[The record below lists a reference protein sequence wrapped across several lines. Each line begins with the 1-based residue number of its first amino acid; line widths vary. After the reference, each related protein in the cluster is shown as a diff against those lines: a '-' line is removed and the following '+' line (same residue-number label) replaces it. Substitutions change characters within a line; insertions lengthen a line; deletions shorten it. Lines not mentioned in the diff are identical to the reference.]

1 MEAFDRTQ
9 KNAMEANMKKI
20 IGAATATVL
29 GLGAFTTSAI
39 AETIVTADVLN
50 VREKPTTESKVVE
63 KVKEGQKLKVI
74 HTEEGWSKIDLN
86 GKELFVSSEYTKDI
100 YHVTANLLNVRT
112 EANTESEILGRLKQD
127 DVIESTHQVKDG
139 WLQFEYKGKTA
150 YANVSFLSSTA
161 LIEKK
166 AEEKTKRVAKVQK
179 AVKAKEEVKTQKEAK
194 VQEIAKAKETTK
206 EQKET
211 KAEEIVKP
219 KEEAKV
225 TERVKVKEE
234 TKAEEIVKPK
244 EEAKVTER
252 VKVKE
257 ETKAEEIVKPKEEAK
272 VKEIEKEE
280 AKAQEIEKAKEEA
293 KAQEIA
299 KAKEEAKAQEIEKA
313 KEEAKAQE
321 IAKAKEEAKAQ
332 EIEKAKEEEK
342 AQEIAKA
349 KEEEKAQ
356 EIAKAKEEEK
366 AQEIAKA
373 KEEAKAQEIAKAK
386 EEAKAREIEKA
397 KEEAKAKAQEIA
409 KAKKEAQAREIEEAK
424 AKEATKTQEVSKNNT
439 QSAKRELTVV
449 ATAYTADPS
458 ENGTYGGRVLTAMGH
473 DLTANP
479 NMRII
484 AVDPKVIPLG
494 SKVWVEGYGEAIAGD
509 TGSAIKGNRID
520 VLMGSKSKAMN
531 WGRQTVKVK
540 VL

>member
-1 MEAFDRTQ
+1 
-9 KNAMEANMKKI
+9 MEANMKKV
-20 IGAATATVL
+20 IGAATATVF
-29 GLGAFTTSAI
+29 GLGAFTTTAT

-63 KVKEGQKLKVI
+63 KVKNGQELKVI
-74 HTEEGWSKIDLN
+74 NTEDGWSKIELN
-86 GKELFVSSEYTKDI
+86 GKEVFVSSEFTKDV

-112 EANTESEILGRLKQD
+112 EANTDSEILGRLKKD

-161 LIEKK
+161 PTEKK
-166 AEEKTKRVAKVQK
+166 TEEKTKQVAKVQK
-179 AVKAKEEVKTQKEAK
+179 SVKEKKEVKTQK
-194 VQEIAKAKETTK
+194 VAKAKETTK
-206 EQKET
+206 AQ
-211 KAEEIVKP
+211 EIVKP
-219 KEEAKV
+219 KEEL
-225 TERVKVKEE
+225 KVKEE
-234 TKAEEIVKPK
+234 VKVKKEEKAQEIVKPK
-244 EEAKVTER
+244 EE

-257 ETKAEEIVKPKEEAK
+257 EPKVQEIVKPKEEAK
-272 VKEIEKEE
+272 VKEEVKAQEIVKPKEE
-280 AKAQEIEKAKEEA
+280 AKVKEEPKAQEIVKPKEEA
-293 KAQEIA
+293 KV
-299 KAKEEAKAQEIEKA
+299 KEEPKAQEIV
-313 KEEAKAQE
+313 
-321 IAKAKEEAKAQ
+321 
-332 EIEKAKEEEK
+332 KAKEEEK
-342 AQEIAKA
+342 AREIAKA
-349 KEEEKAQ
+349 KEEEKAR

-366 AQEIAKA
+366 AREIAKGKEEEKAREIAKA
-373 KEEAKAQEIAKAK
+373 KEEEKAREIAKAK
-386 EEAKAREIEKA
+386 EEEKAR
-397 KEEAKAKAQEIA
+397 EIA
-409 KAKKEAQAREIEEAK
+409 KAKEEEKAREIAK
-424 AKEATKTQEVSKNNT
+424 AKEEERAKEASKNNI

-540 VL
+540 IL

>member
-1 MEAFDRTQ
+1 
-9 KNAMEANMKKI
+9 MKKV
-20 IGAATATVL
+20 IGAATATVF
-29 GLGAFTTSAI
+29 GLGAFTTTAT

-63 KVKEGQKLKVI
+63 KVKNGQELKVI
-74 HTEEGWSKIDLN
+74 NTEDGWSKIELN
-86 GKELFVSSEYTKDI
+86 GKEVFVSSEFTKDV

-112 EANTESEILGRLKQD
+112 EANTDSEILGRLKKD

-161 LIEKK
+161 PTEKK
-166 AEEKTKRVAKVQK
+166 TEEKTKQVAKVQK
-179 AVKAKEEVKTQKEAK
+179 SVKEKKEVKTQK
-194 VQEIAKAKETTK
+194 VAKAKETTK
-206 EQKET
+206 AQ
-211 KAEEIVKP
+211 EIVKP

-225 TERVKVKEE
+225 VKVKEE
-234 TKAEEIVKPK
+234 GKAQEIVKPK
-244 EEAKVTER
+244 EEG
-252 VKVKE
+252 
-257 ETKAEEIVKPKEEAK
+257 KAQEIVKPKEEAK
-272 VKEIEKEE
+272 VKEEVKV
-280 AKAQEIEKAKEEA
+280 
-293 KAQEIA
+293 
-299 KAKEEAKAQEIEKA
+299 
-313 KEEAKAQE
+313 
-321 IAKAKEEAKAQ
+321 
-332 EIEKAKEEEK
+332 KEEEK
-342 AQEIAKA
+342 AQEIVKPKEEAKIKEEVKVKEEEKVQEIAKA
-349 KEEEKAQ
+349 KEEEKAKAKEEEKAREIVKAKEEEKAR

-366 AQEIAKA
+366 AREIAKA
-373 KEEAKAQEIAKAK
+373 KEEEKAREIAKAK
-386 EEAKAREIEKA
+386 EEER
-397 KEEAKAKAQEIA
+397 
-409 KAKKEAQAREIEEAK
+409 
-424 AKEATKTQEVSKNNT
+424 AKEASKNNI

-520 VLMGSKSKAMN
+520 VLMGSKSKAIN

-540 VL
+540 IL

>member
-1 MEAFDRTQ
+1 
-9 KNAMEANMKKI
+9 MKKI

-50 VREKPTTESKVVE
+50 VREKPTTESKIVE

-161 LIEKK
+161 PIEKK

-234 TKAEEIVKPK
+234 TKAEEIAKTK
-244 EEAKVTER
+244 EEAKV
-252 VKVKE
+252 
-257 ETKAEEIVKPKEEAK
+257 
-272 VKEIEKEE
+272 
-280 AKAQEIEKAKEEA
+280 QEIEKVKEEA

-299 KAKEEAKAQEIEKA
+299 KAKEEAKVREMEKA
-313 KEEAKAQE
+313 
-321 IAKAKEEAKAQ
+321 
-332 EIEKAKEEEK
+332 
-342 AQEIAKA
+342 
-349 KEEEKAQ
+349 
-356 EIAKAKEEEK
+356 K

-386 EEAKAREIEKA
+386 EEA
-397 KEEAKAKAQEIA
+397 QEST
-409 KAKKEAQAREIEEAK
+409 RN
-424 AKEATKTQEVSKNNT
+424 SK
-439 QSAKRELTVV
+439 
-449 ATAYTADPS
+449 
-458 ENGTYGGRVLTAMGH
+458 G
-473 DLTANP
+473 
-479 NMRII
+479 
-484 AVDPKVIPLG
+484 
-494 SKVWVEGYGEAIAGD
+494 
-509 TGSAIKGNRID
+509 
-520 VLMGSKSKAMN
+520 
-531 WGRQTVKVK
+531 
-540 VL
+540 

>member
-1 MEAFDRTQ
+1 
-9 KNAMEANMKKI
+9 MKKI
-20 IGAATATVL
+20 IGAATATVF

-50 VREKPTTESKVVE
+50 VREKPTTESKIIE

-74 HTEEGWSKIDLN
+74 NTEEGWSKIDLN
-86 GKELFVSSEYTKDI
+86 GKELFVSSEFTKDV
-100 YHVTANLLNVRT
+100 YHVTANLLNVRS
-112 EANTESEILGRLKQD
+112 EANTESEILGRLKKD

-161 LIEKK
+161 PTEKK
-166 AEEKTKRVAKVQK
+166 TEEKTKQVAKVQK
-179 AVKAKEEVKTQKEAK
+179 SVKEKKEVKAQKVA
-194 VQEIAKAKETTK
+194 
-206 EQKET
+206 
-211 KAEEIVKP
+211 
-219 KEEAKV
+219 
-225 TERVKVKEE
+225 KVKE
-234 TKAEEIVKPK
+234 TAKAQ
-244 EEAKVTER
+244 
-252 VKVKE
+252 
-257 ETKAEEIVKPKEEAK
+257 EIVKPKEEAK
-272 VKEIEKEE
+272 VKEVVKVKEE
-280 AKAQEIEKAKEEA
+280 AKAQEIVKPKEEAKVKEVVKVKEEPKAQEIAEPKEEA

-299 KAKEEAKAQEIEKA
+299 KAKEEEKA
-313 KEEAKAQE
+313 KK
-321 IAKAKEEAKAQ
+321 
-332 EIEKAKEEEK
+332 
-342 AQEIAKA
+342 IAKA
-349 KEEEKAQ
+349 KEEEKAREIAKATKEERAQ
-356 EIAKAKEEEK
+356 EIVKAKEEEK
-366 AQEIAKA
+366 AREIAKA
-373 KEEAKAQEIAKAK
+373 K
-386 EEAKAREIEKA
+386 
-397 KEEAKAKAQEIA
+397 
-409 KAKKEAQAREIEEAK
+409 
-424 AKEATKTQEVSKNNT
+424 EVSKNNT

-458 ENGTYGGRVLTAMGH
+458 EDGTYGGRVLTAMGH

-540 VL
+540 IL

>member
-1 MEAFDRTQ
+1 
-9 KNAMEANMKKI
+9 MKKV
-20 IGAATATVL
+20 IGAATATVF
-29 GLGAFTTSAI
+29 GLGAFTTTAT

-63 KVKEGQKLKVI
+63 KVKNGQELKVI
-74 HTEEGWSKIDLN
+74 NTEDGWSKIELN
-86 GKELFVSSEYTKDI
+86 GKEVFVSSEFTKDV

-112 EANTESEILGRLKQD
+112 EANTDSEILGRLKKD

-161 LIEKK
+161 PTEKK
-166 AEEKTKRVAKVQK
+166 TEEKTKQVAKVQK
-179 AVKAKEEVKTQKEAK
+179 SVKEKKEVKTQK
-194 VQEIAKAKETTK
+194 VAKAKETTK
-206 EQKET
+206 AQ
-211 KAEEIVKP
+211 EIVKP

-225 TERVKVKEE
+225 VKVKEE
-234 TKAEEIVKPK
+234 GKAQEIVKPK
-244 EEAKVTER
+244 EEG
-252 VKVKE
+252 
-257 ETKAEEIVKPKEEAK
+257 KAQEIVKPKEEAK
-272 VKEIEKEE
+272 VKEEVKV
-280 AKAQEIEKAKEEA
+280 
-293 KAQEIA
+293 
-299 KAKEEAKAQEIEKA
+299 
-313 KEEAKAQE
+313 
-321 IAKAKEEAKAQ
+321 
-332 EIEKAKEEEK
+332 KEEEK
-342 AQEIAKA
+342 AQEIVKPKEEAKIKEEVKVKEEEKVQEIAKA
-349 KEEEKAQ
+349 KEEE
-356 EIAKAKEEEK
+356 
-366 AQEIAKA
+366 
-373 KEEAKAQEIAKAK
+373 
-386 EEAKAREIEKA
+386 R
-397 KEEAKAKAQEIA
+397 
-409 KAKKEAQAREIEEAK
+409 
-424 AKEATKTQEVSKNNT
+424 AKEASKNNI

-540 VL
+540 IL

>member
-1 MEAFDRTQ
+1 
-9 KNAMEANMKKI
+9 MKKV
-20 IGAATATVL
+20 IGAATATVF
-29 GLGAFTTSAI
+29 GLGAFTTTAT

-63 KVKEGQKLKVI
+63 KVKNGEELKVI
-74 HTEEGWSKIDLN
+74 NTEDGWSKIELN
-86 GKELFVSSEYTKDI
+86 GKEVFVSSEFTKDI
-100 YHVTANLLNVRT
+100 YHVTADLLNVRS
-112 EANTESEILGRLKQD
+112 ESNTESKILGRLKKD
-127 DVIESTHQVKDG
+127 DVIESTNQVKDG

-150 YANVSFLSSTA
+150 YVNVSFLSSKA
-161 LIEKK
+161 PIEKK
-166 AEEKTKRVAKVQK
+166 ADEKTKQVAKVQK
-179 AVKAKEEVKTQKEAK
+179 SVKAKEEAKTQKITKAKETIKPKEEVKVQEVAKPKEEVKVQEVAKPKEEVKVQEVVKPKEEVKVQEVVKPKEEVKVQEVAKAKEEAK
-194 VQEIAKAKETTK
+194 VQEIA
-206 EQKET
+206 
-211 KAEEIVKP
+211 
-219 KEEAKV
+219 
-225 TERVKVKEE
+225 
-234 TKAEEIVKPK
+234 
-244 EEAKVTER
+244 
-252 VKVKE
+252 
-257 ETKAEEIVKPKEEAK
+257 
-272 VKEIEKEE
+272 
-280 AKAQEIEKAKEEA
+280 KAKEEA

-299 KAKEEAKAQEIEKA
+299 KAKEEAKAQEITKA

-332 EIEKAKEEEK
+332 EI
-342 AQEIAKA
+342 AKA
-349 KEEEKAQ
+349 KEEA
-356 EIAKAKEEEK
+356 K

-386 EEAKAREIEKA
+386 EEAKAREALKA
-397 KEEAKAKAQEIA
+397 KEE
-409 KAKKEAQAREIEEAK
+409 
-424 AKEATKTQEVSKNNT
+424 SKNNA

-473 DLTANP
+473 DLTVNP

-540 VL
+540 IL

>member
-1 MEAFDRTQ
+1 
-9 KNAMEANMKKI
+9 MKKI

-74 HTEEGWSKIDLN
+74 HTEEGWSKIELN
-86 GKELFVSSEYTKDI
+86 GKEVFVSSEFTKDI

-161 LIEKK
+161 PIEKK

-179 AVKAKEEVKTQKEAK
+179 AVKAKEEVKAQKEAK

-257 ETKAEEIVKPKEEAK
+257 EMKAEEIVKPKEEAK
-272 VKEIEKEE
+272 VTERVKVKEEMKAEEIAKTKEEAKIQEIEKVKEE
-280 AKAQEIEKAKEEA
+280 AKAQEIARAKEEAKVREMEKAKEEA
-293 KAQEIA
+293 RAQEIA
-299 KAKEEAKAQEIEKA
+299 KAKEEAKAE
-313 KEEAKAQE
+313 E
-321 IAKAKEEAKAQ
+321 IAR
-332 EIEKAKEEEK
+332 
-342 AQEIAKA
+342 
-349 KEEEKAQ
+349 
-356 EIAKAKEEEK
+356 
-366 AQEIAKA
+366 
-373 KEEAKAQEIAKAK
+373 AK
-386 EEAKAREIEKA
+386 EEAKAREMEKA
-397 KEEAKAKAQEIA
+397 KAKE
-409 KAKKEAQAREIEEAK
+409 EAQAREIEKAK

>member
-1 MEAFDRTQ
+1 
-9 KNAMEANMKKI
+9 MKKI

-50 VREKPTTESKVVE
+50 VREKPTTESKIVE

-161 LIEKK
+161 PIEKK

-257 ETKAEEIVKPKEEAK
+257 ETKAEEIAKTKEEAK
-272 VKEIEKEE
+272 VQEIEKVKEEAKAQAIAKAKEEAKVREMEKVKEEAKAQAQAQAIAKAKEE
-280 AKAQEIEKAKEEA
+280 AKAQEIEKVKEEA

-299 KAKEEAKAQEIEKA
+299 KAKEEAKVREMEK
-313 KEEAKAQE
+313 
-321 IAKAKEEAKAQ
+321 
-332 EIEKAKEEEK
+332 
-342 AQEIAKA
+342 
-349 KEEEKAQ
+349 
-356 EIAKAKEEEK
+356 
-366 AQEIAKA
+366 
-373 KEEAKAQEIAKAK
+373 AKAQEIAKAK
-386 EEAKAREIEKA
+386 EEAKAREIEK
-397 KEEAKAKAQEIA
+397 
-409 KAKKEAQAREIEEAK
+409 AK

-473 DLTANP
+473 DLTENP

-540 VL
+540 IL

>member
-1 MEAFDRTQ
+1 
-9 KNAMEANMKKI
+9 MKKV
-20 IGAATATVL
+20 IGAATATVF
-29 GLGAFTTSAI
+29 GLGAFTTTAT

-63 KVKEGQKLKVI
+63 KVKNGQELKVI
-74 HTEEGWSKIDLN
+74 NTEDGWSKIELN
-86 GKELFVSSEYTKDI
+86 GKEVFVSSEFTKDV

-112 EANTESEILGRLKQD
+112 EANTDSEILGRLKKD

-161 LIEKK
+161 PTEKK
-166 AEEKTKRVAKVQK
+166 TEEKTKQVAKVQK
-179 AVKAKEEVKTQKEAK
+179 SVKEKKEVKTQK
-194 VQEIAKAKETTK
+194 VAKAKETTK
-206 EQKET
+206 AQ
-211 KAEEIVKP
+211 EIVKP

-225 TERVKVKEE
+225 VKVKEE
-234 TKAEEIVKPK
+234 PKAQ
-244 EEAKVTER
+244 
-252 VKVKE
+252 
-257 ETKAEEIVKPKEEAK
+257 EIVKPKEEAK
-272 VKEIEKEE
+272 VKEEVKV
-280 AKAQEIEKAKEEA
+280 
-293 KAQEIA
+293 
-299 KAKEEAKAQEIEKA
+299 
-313 KEEAKAQE
+313 
-321 IAKAKEEAKAQ
+321 
-332 EIEKAKEEEK
+332 KEEEK
-342 AQEIAKA
+342 AQEIVKPKEEAKIKEEEKVQEIAKA

-366 AQEIAKA
+366 AREIAKA
-373 KEEAKAQEIAKAK
+373 KEEEKAREIAKAK
-386 EEAKAREIEKA
+386 EEEKAR
-397 KEEAKAKAQEIA
+397 EIA
-409 KAKKEAQAREIEEAK
+409 KAKEEERVREIAK
-424 AKEATKTQEVSKNNT
+424 AKEEEKAREIAKAKEEEKAREIAKAKEEERAKEVSKNNI

-540 VL
+540 IL

>member
-1 MEAFDRTQ
+1 
-9 KNAMEANMKKI
+9 MKKI
-20 IGAATATVL
+20 IGAATATVF
-29 GLGAFTTSAI
+29 GMGAFTTVAT

-50 VREKPTTESKVVE
+50 VREKPTTESKVVK
-63 KVKEGQKLKVI
+63 KVKEGEKLKVI

-86 GKELFVSSEYTKDI
+86 GKEVFVSAEFTKDV
-100 YHVTANLLNVRT
+100 YYVKANLLNVRSD
-112 EANTESEILGRLKQD
+112 ASTESEILGRLKTN

-150 YANVSFLSSTA
+150 YVNVSFLSSTA
-161 LIEKK
+161 PVEKK
-166 AEEKTKRVAKVQK
+166 AEEKTKQVAKVQK
-179 AVKAKEEVKTQKEAK
+179 TVKAKEEAKTQKVTKPKEEVKVQEVTKAKEEAK
-194 VQEIAKAKETTK
+194 VQEVTKPKEETKVQEVVKSKEEVKVQEVAKAKEDVKAQEEAKAKEEAKAREIAKAKE
-206 EQKET
+206 ET
-211 KAEEIVKP
+211 KVQEVVKP
-219 KEEAKV
+219 KEE
-225 TERVKVKEE
+225 VKVQEVAKAKED
-234 TKAEEIVKPK
+234 V
-244 EEAKVTER
+244 
-252 VKVKE
+252 
-257 ETKAEEIVKPKEEAK
+257 
-272 VKEIEKEE
+272 
-280 AKAQEIEKAKEEA
+280 KAQEEAKAKEEA
-293 KAQEIA
+293 EAREIAKAKEEEKAQEIA
-299 KAKEEAKAQEIEKA
+299 KAKEEAKAR
-313 KEEAKAQE
+313 E
-321 IAKAKEEAKAQ
+321 IA
-332 EIEKAKEEEK
+332 KAKEEEK

-373 KEEAKAQEIAKAK
+373 KEESKARGIAKAKEEEKAREIAKAK
-386 EEAKAREIEKA
+386 EE
-397 KEEAKAKAQEIA
+397 
-409 KAKKEAQAREIEEAK
+409 
-424 AKEATKTQEVSKNNT
+424 SKNNI

-449 ATAYTADPS
+449 ATAYTADPN

-473 DLTANP
+473 DLTDNP

-540 VL
+540 IL

>member
-1 MEAFDRTQ
+1 
-9 KNAMEANMKKI
+9 MKKV
-20 IGAATATVL
+20 IGAATATIF
-29 GLGAFTTSAI
+29 GLGAFTTTAT

-63 KVKEGQKLKVI
+63 KVKNGQELKVI
-74 HTEEGWSKIDLN
+74 NTEDGWSKIELN
-86 GKELFVSSEYTKDI
+86 GKEVFVSSEFTKDV

-112 EANTESEILGRLKQD
+112 EANTESEILGRLKKD

-161 LIEKK
+161 PTEKK
-166 AEEKTKRVAKVQK
+166 TEEKMKQVAKVQK
-179 AVKAKEEVKTQKEAK
+179 SVKEKKEVKTQK
-194 VQEIAKAKETTK
+194 VAKAKETTK
-206 EQKET
+206 AQ
-211 KAEEIVKP
+211 EIVKP

-225 TERVKVKEE
+225 SEKVKVKEE
-234 TKAEEIVKPK
+234 PK
-244 EEAKVTER
+244 VQ
-252 VKVKE
+252 
-257 ETKAEEIVKPKEEAK
+257 EIVKPKEEAK
-272 VKEIEKEE
+272 VKEEVKVKEEPKAQEIVKPKEE
-280 AKAQEIEKAKEEA
+280 AKVKEEVKVKEEPKAQEIVKHKEEA
-293 KAQEIA
+293 KV
-299 KAKEEAKAQEIEKA
+299 KEEVKVKEELKAQEIVKH
-313 KEEAKAQE
+313 KEEA
-321 IAKAKEEAKAQ
+321 
-332 EIEKAKEEEK
+332 KAKEEEK
-342 AQEIAKA
+342 AREIAKA
-349 KEEEKAQ
+349 KEEEKAR
-356 EIAKAKEEEK
+356 EIAKNN
-366 AQEIAKA
+366 
-373 KEEAKAQEIAKAK
+373 
-386 EEAKAREIEKA
+386 IE
-397 KEEAKAKAQEIA
+397 
-409 KAKKEAQAREIEEAK
+409 
-424 AKEATKTQEVSKNNT
+424 
-439 QSAKRELTVV
+439 SAKRELTVV

-540 VL
+540 IL

>member
-1 MEAFDRTQ
+1 
-9 KNAMEANMKKI
+9 MKKI
-20 IGAATATVL
+20 IGAATATVF

-50 VREKPTTESKVVE
+50 VREKPTTESKVIE

-74 HTEEGWSKIDLN
+74 NTEEGWSKIDLN
-86 GKELFVSSEYTKDI
+86 GNELFVSSEFTKDI
-100 YHVTANLLNVRT
+100 YHVTANLLNVRS
-112 EANTESEILGRLKQD
+112 EANTESEILGRLKKD
-127 DVIESTHQVKDG
+127 DVIESTHQAKDG

-161 LIEKK
+161 PSEKK
-166 AEEKTKRVAKVQK
+166 AGEKTKQVAKVQK
-179 AVKAKEEVKTQKEAK
+179 AVKAKEEAKTQKVAKIQEIAKTKETTKVLEEVKVQEVAKGKEEKK
-194 VQEIAKAKETTK
+194 VQEIAKPKE
-206 EQKET
+206 ET
-211 KAEEIVKP
+211 KVQEIAKP
-219 KEEAKV
+219 KEETKV
-225 TERVKVKEE
+225 Q
-234 TKAEEIVKPK
+234 EI
-244 EEAKVTER
+244 A
-252 VKVKE
+252 
-257 ETKAEEIVKPKEEAK
+257 KPKEEAK
-272 VKEIEKEE
+272 VKEVEKVKEE
-280 AKAQEIEKAKEEA
+280 AKAQEIARAKEEA
-293 KAQEIA
+293 KVQEIA
-299 KAKEEAKAQEIEKA
+299 KAKEEAKAQEIARA
-313 KEEAKAQE
+313 KEEA
-321 IAKAKEEAKAQ
+321 
-332 EIEKAKEEEK
+332 
-342 AQEIAKA
+342 
-349 KEEEKAQ
+349 
-356 EIAKAKEEEK
+356 K

-386 EEAKAREIEKA
+386 EEAKA
-397 KEEAKAKAQEIA
+397 QEIA
-409 KAKKEAQAREIEEAK
+409 KAK
-424 AKEATKTQEVSKNNT
+424 EVSKNNT

-540 VL
+540 IL

>member
-1 MEAFDRTQ
+1 
-9 KNAMEANMKKI
+9 MKKV
-20 IGAATATVL
+20 IGAATATIF
-29 GLGAFTTSAI
+29 GLGAFTTTAT

-63 KVKEGQKLKVI
+63 KVKNGQELKVI
-74 HTEEGWSKIDLN
+74 NTEDGWSKIELN
-86 GKELFVSSEYTKDI
+86 GKEVFVSSEFTKDV

-112 EANTESEILGRLKQD
+112 EANTDSEILGRLKKD

-139 WLQFEYKGKTA
+139 WLEFEYKGKIA

-161 LIEKK
+161 PTEKK
-166 AEEKTKRVAKVQK
+166 TEEKTKQVAKVQK
-179 AVKAKEEVKTQKEAK
+179 SVKEKKEVKTQK
-194 VQEIAKAKETTK
+194 VAKAKETTK
-206 EQKET
+206 AQ
-211 KAEEIVKP
+211 EIVKP
-219 KEEAKV
+219 KEE
-225 TERVKVKEE
+225 VKVKEE
-234 TKAEEIVKPK
+234 PKAQ
-244 EEAKVTER
+244 
-252 VKVKE
+252 
-257 ETKAEEIVKPKEEAK
+257 EIVKPKEEAK
-272 VKEIEKEE
+272 VKEEVKVKEEPKAQEMVKPKEE
-280 AKAQEIEKAKEEA
+280 AKVKEEVKVKEEPKAQEIVKPKEEAKVKEEVKAKEEE
-293 KAQEIA
+293 KVQEIA
-299 KAKEEAKAQEIEKA
+299 KAK
-313 KEEAKAQE
+313 
-321 IAKAKEEAKAQ
+321 
-332 EIEKAKEEEK
+332 EEK

-349 KEEEKAQ
+349 KEEEKAREIAKAKEEERAR

-366 AQEIAKA
+366 AREIARAKEEEKAREIAKA
-373 KEEAKAQEIAKAK
+373 KEEEKAREIAKAK
-386 EEAKAREIEKA
+386 EEERAR
-397 KEEAKAKAQEIA
+397 EIA
-409 KAKKEAQAREIEEAK
+409 KAKEEERAK
-424 AKEATKTQEVSKNNT
+424 EVSKNNI

-531 WGRQTVKVK
+531 WGRKTVKVK
-540 VL
+540 IL

>member
-1 MEAFDRTQ
+1 
-9 KNAMEANMKKI
+9 MKKI

-74 HTEEGWSKIDLN
+74 HTEEGWSKIELN
-86 GKELFVSSEYTKDI
+86 GKEVFVSSEFTKDI

-161 LIEKK
+161 PIEKK

-206 EQKET
+206 EQKEV
-211 KAEEIVKP
+211 KVKEIAKP

-234 TKAEEIVKPK
+234 MKAE
-244 EEAKVTER
+244 
-252 VKVKE
+252 
-257 ETKAEEIVKPKEEAK
+257 
-272 VKEIEKEE
+272 
-280 AKAQEIEKAKEEA
+280 
-293 KAQEIA
+293 
-299 KAKEEAKAQEIEKA
+299 
-313 KEEAKAQE
+313 
-321 IAKAKEEAKAQ
+321 
-332 EIEKAKEEEK
+332 
-342 AQEIAKA
+342 
-349 KEEEKAQ
+349 
-356 EIAKAKEEEK
+356 
-366 AQEIAKA
+366 
-373 KEEAKAQEIAKAK
+373 EIAKAK

-397 KEEAKAKAQEIA
+397 KEEAKAQEIA
-409 KAKKEAQAREIEEAK
+409 KAKKEAQAREIEKAKEEAK

>member
-1 MEAFDRTQ
+1 
-9 KNAMEANMKKI
+9 MKKV
-20 IGAATATVL
+20 IGAATATVF
-29 GLGAFTTSAI
+29 GLGAFTTTAT

-63 KVKEGQKLKVI
+63 KVKNGEELKVI
-74 HTEEGWSKIDLN
+74 HTEDGWSKIELN
-86 GKELFVSSEYTKDI
+86 GKEVFVSSEFTKDI
-100 YHVTANLLNVRT
+100 YHVTADLLNVRS
-112 EANTESEILGRLKQD
+112 ESNTESEILGRLKKD
-127 DVIESTHQVKDG
+127 DVIESTNQVKDG

-150 YANVSFLSSTA
+150 YVNVSFLSSKA
-161 LIEKK
+161 PIEKK
-166 AEEKTKRVAKVQK
+166 TDEKSKQVAKVQK
-179 AVKAKEEVKTQKEAK
+179 SVKAKEEAKTQK
-194 VQEIAKAKETTK
+194 ITKAKETIKPK
-206 EQKET
+206 EEVKVQEV
-211 KAEEIVKP
+211 VKP
-219 KEEAKV
+219 KEE
-225 TERVKVKEE
+225 VKVQEVVKSKEE
-234 TKAEEIVKPK
+234 VKVQEVAKPKEEVKVQEVAKPKEEVKVQEVVKSKEEVKVQEVVKPK
-244 EEAKVTER
+244 EE
-252 VKVKE
+252 VKVQE
-257 ETKAEEIVKPKEEAK
+257 VAKAKEEAE
-272 VKEIEKEE
+272 VQEE
-280 AKAQEIEKAKEEA
+280 AKAKEEA

-299 KAKEEAKAQEIEKA
+299 KAKEEAKAQEIAKA

-332 EIEKAKEEEK
+332 EIAKAKEEAK

-349 KEEEKAQ
+349 KEEA
-356 EIAKAKEEEK
+356 K

-386 EEAKAREIEKA
+386 EEAKAREALKV
-397 KEEAKAKAQEIA
+397 KEQ
-409 KAKKEAQAREIEEAK
+409 
-424 AKEATKTQEVSKNNT
+424 SKNNI

-540 VL
+540 IL

>member
-50 VREKPTTESKVVE
+50 VREKPTTESKIVE

-74 HTEEGWSKIDLN
+74 HTEEGWSKINLN

-161 LIEKK
+161 PIEKK

-272 VKEIEKEE
+272 VTERVKVKEETKAEEIVKPKEE
-280 AKAQEIEKAKEEA
+280 AKVTERVKVKEETKAEEIAKTKEEAKVQEIEKVKEEA

-299 KAKEEAKAQEIEKA
+299 KAKEEAKVREMEK
-313 KEEAKAQE
+313 
-321 IAKAKEEAKAQ
+321 
-332 EIEKAKEEEK
+332 
-342 AQEIAKA
+342 
-349 KEEEKAQ
+349 
-356 EIAKAKEEEK
+356 
-366 AQEIAKA
+366 
-373 KEEAKAQEIAKAK
+373 AKAQEIAKAK

-397 KEEAKAKAQEIA
+397 KEEAKAKSQEIA
-409 KAKKEAQAREIEEAK
+409 KAKEEAQAREIEKAK

-473 DLTANP
+473 DLTENP

-540 VL
+540 IL

>member
-1 MEAFDRTQ
+1 
-9 KNAMEANMKKI
+9 MKKV
-20 IGAATATVL
+20 IGAATATIF
-29 GLGAFTTSAI
+29 GLGAFTTTAT

-63 KVKEGQKLKVI
+63 KVKNGQELKVI
-74 HTEEGWSKIDLN
+74 NTEDGWSKIELN
-86 GKELFVSSEYTKDI
+86 GKEVFVSSEFTKDV

-112 EANTESEILGRLKQD
+112 EANTDSEILGRLKKD

-161 LIEKK
+161 PTEKK
-166 AEEKTKRVAKVQK
+166 TEEKTKQVAKVQK
-179 AVKAKEEVKTQKEAK
+179 SVKEKKEVKTQKVAK
-194 VQEIAKAKETTK
+194 TKETTK
-206 EQKET
+206 AQ
-211 KAEEIVKP
+211 EIVKP
-219 KEEAKV
+219 KEEAKIK
-225 TERVKVKEE
+225 EEEKVKEE
-234 TKAEEIVKPK
+234 PKVQEIVKPK
-244 EEAKVTER
+244 EEE
-252 VKVKE
+252 KVKE
-257 ETKAEEIVKPKEEAK
+257 EPKAQEVTKPKEEEKVKEEPKAQEVTKPKEEEKVKEEEKAQEIVKPKEEEK
-272 VKEIEKEE
+272 VKEEE
-280 AKAQEIEKAKEEA
+280 KAQEIVKPKEEV
-293 KAQEIA
+293 KVKEEEKVQKIA
-299 KAKEEAKAQEIEKA
+299 KAKEEERAR
-313 KEEAKAQE
+313 
-321 IAKAKEEAKAQ
+321 
-332 EIEKAKEEEK
+332 
-342 AQEIAKA
+342 EIAKA
-349 KEEEKAQ
+349 KEEEKAR

-366 AQEIAKA
+366 AREIAKA
-373 KEEAKAQEIAKAK
+373 KEEERAREIAKAK
-386 EEAKAREIEKA
+386 EEER
-397 KEEAKAKAQEIA
+397 
-409 KAKKEAQAREIEEAK
+409 
-424 AKEATKTQEVSKNNT
+424 AKEASKNNI

-540 VL
+540 IL

>member
-1 MEAFDRTQ
+1 
-9 KNAMEANMKKI
+9 MKKV
-20 IGAATATVL
+20 IGAATATVF
-29 GLGAFTTSAI
+29 GLGAFTTTAT

-63 KVKEGQKLKVI
+63 KVKNGEELKVI
-74 HTEEGWSKIDLN
+74 NTEDGWSKIELN
-86 GKELFVSSEYTKDI
+86 GKEVFVSSEFTKDI
-100 YHVTANLLNVRT
+100 YHVTADLLNVRS
-112 EANTESEILGRLKQD
+112 ESNTESKILGRLKKD
-127 DVIESTHQVKDG
+127 DVIESTNQVKDG

-150 YANVSFLSSTA
+150 YVNVSFLSSKA
-161 LIEKK
+161 PIEKK
-166 AEEKTKRVAKVQK
+166 ADEKTKQVAKVQK
-179 AVKAKEEVKTQKEAK
+179 SVKAKEEAKTQKITKAKETIKPKEEVKVQEVVKPKEEVKVQEVAKPKEEVKVQEVAKPKEEAK
-194 VQEIAKAKETTK
+194 VQEIAKAKE
-206 EQKET
+206 
-211 KAEEIVKP
+211 
-219 KEEAKV
+219 EA
-225 TERVKVKEE
+225 
-234 TKAEEIVKPK
+234 
-244 EEAKVTER
+244 
-252 VKVKE
+252 
-257 ETKAEEIVKPKEEAK
+257 
-272 VKEIEKEE
+272 KEE
-280 AKAQEIEKAKEEA
+280 AKAQEIAKAKEEA

-299 KAKEEAKAQEIEKA
+299 KAKEEAKAQEI
-313 KEEAKAQE
+313 
-321 IAKAKEEAKAQ
+321 AKAKEEA
-332 EIEKAKEEEK
+332 
-342 AQEIAKA
+342 
-349 KEEEKAQ
+349 
-356 EIAKAKEEEK
+356 K

-386 EEAKAREIEKA
+386 EEAKAREIAKA
-397 KEEAKAKAQEIA
+397 KEEAKAREIA
-409 KAKKEAQAREIEEAK
+409 KAKEEAK
-424 AKEATKTQEVSKNNT
+424 AREIAKAKEEAKAREALKEKEESKNNA

-540 VL
+540 IL

>member
-1 MEAFDRTQ
+1 
-9 KNAMEANMKKI
+9 MKKV
-20 IGAATATVL
+20 IGAATATVF
-29 GLGAFTTSAI
+29 GLGAFTTTAT

-63 KVKEGQKLKVI
+63 KVKNGEELKVI
-74 HTEEGWSKIDLN
+74 NTEDGWSKIELN
-86 GKELFVSSEYTKDI
+86 GKEVFVSSEFTKDI
-100 YHVTANLLNVRT
+100 YHVTADLLNVRS
-112 EANTESEILGRLKQD
+112 ESNTESKILGRLKKD
-127 DVIESTHQVKDG
+127 DVIESTNQVKDG

-150 YANVSFLSSTA
+150 YVNVSFLSSKA
-161 LIEKK
+161 PVEKK
-166 AEEKTKRVAKVQK
+166 ADEKTKQVAKVQK
-179 AVKAKEEVKTQKEAK
+179 SVKAKEEAKTQK
-194 VQEIAKAKETTK
+194 ITKAKETIKPK
-206 EQKET
+206 EEVKVQEV
-211 KAEEIVKP
+211 VKP
-219 KEEAKV
+219 KEE
-225 TERVKVKEE
+225 VKVQEVAKPKEE
-234 TKAEEIVKPK
+234 VKVQEVAKPKEEVKVQEVVKPK
-244 EEAKVTER
+244 EE
-252 VKVKE
+252 VKV
-257 ETKAEEIVKPKEEAK
+257 
-272 VKEIEKEE
+272 
-280 AKAQEIEKAKEEA
+280 QEVAKAKEEA

-299 KAKEEAKAQEIEKA
+299 KAKEEAKAQEI
-313 KEEAKAQE
+313 
-321 IAKAKEEAKAQ
+321 AKAKEEA
-332 EIEKAKEEEK
+332 
-342 AQEIAKA
+342 
-349 KEEEKAQ
+349 
-356 EIAKAKEEEK
+356 K

-386 EEAKAREIEKA
+386 EEAKAREALKA
-397 KEEAKAKAQEIA
+397 KEE
-409 KAKKEAQAREIEEAK
+409 
-424 AKEATKTQEVSKNNT
+424 SKNNA

-540 VL
+540 IL

>member
-1 MEAFDRTQ
+1 
-9 KNAMEANMKKI
+9 MKKI
-20 IGAATATVL
+20 IGAATATVF

-50 VREKPTTESKVVE
+50 VREKPTTESKVIE

-74 HTEEGWSKIDLN
+74 NTEEGWSKIDLN
-86 GKELFVSSEYTKDI
+86 GKELFVSSEFTKDI
-100 YHVTANLLNVRT
+100 YHVTANLLNVRS
-112 EANTESEILGRLKQD
+112 EANTESEILGRLKKD
-127 DVIESTHQVKDG
+127 DVIESTHQAKDG

-161 LIEKK
+161 PSEKK
-166 AEEKTKRVAKVQK
+166 TGEKTKQVAKVQK
-179 AVKAKEEVKTQKEAK
+179 AVKAKEEAKTQKVAKIQEIAKTKETTKVLEEVKVQEVAKGKEEKKAQEIAKPKEETK
-194 VQEIAKAKETTK
+194 VQEIA
-206 EQKET
+206 
-211 KAEEIVKP
+211 
-219 KEEAKV
+219 
-225 TERVKVKEE
+225 
-234 TKAEEIVKPK
+234 
-244 EEAKVTER
+244 
-252 VKVKE
+252 
-257 ETKAEEIVKPKEEAK
+257 KPKEEAK
-272 VKEIEKEE
+272 VKEVEKV
-280 AKAQEIEKAKEEA
+280 KEEA

-299 KAKEEAKAQEIEKA
+299 KAKEEAKVQEIAKV
-313 KEEAKAQE
+313 KEEAKVQE
-321 IAKAKEEAKAQ
+321 IAKAKEEA
-332 EIEKAKEEEK
+332 
-342 AQEIAKA
+342 
-349 KEEEKAQ
+349 
-356 EIAKAKEEEK
+356 K

-386 EEAKAREIEKA
+386 EEAKAREIAKAKEEAKAQEIARAKEEAKAREIEKA
-397 KEEAKAKAQEIA
+397 KEEAKAK
-409 KAKKEAQAREIEEAK
+409 EE
-424 AKEATKTQEVSKNNT
+424 SKNNT

-540 VL
+540 IL

>member
-1 MEAFDRTQ
+1 
-9 KNAMEANMKKI
+9 MKKV
-20 IGAATATVL
+20 IGAATATVF
-29 GLGAFTTSAI
+29 GLGAFTTTAT

-63 KVKEGQKLKVI
+63 KVKNGEELKVI
-74 HTEEGWSKIDLN
+74 NTEDGWSKIELN
-86 GKELFVSSEYTKDI
+86 GKEVFVSSEFTKDI
-100 YHVTANLLNVRT
+100 YHVTADLLNVRS
-112 EANTESEILGRLKQD
+112 ESNTESEILGRLKKD
-127 DVIESTHQVKDG
+127 DVIESTNQVKDG

-150 YANVSFLSSTA
+150 YVNVSFLSSKA
-161 LIEKK
+161 PIEKK
-166 AEEKTKRVAKVQK
+166 ADEKTKQVAKVQK
-179 AVKAKEEVKTQKEAK
+179 TVKAKEEAK
-194 VQEIAKAKETTK
+194 VQEV
-206 EQKET
+206 
-211 KAEEIVKP
+211 VKP
-219 KEEAKV
+219 KEE
-225 TERVKVKEE
+225 VKVQEV
-234 TKAEEIVKPK
+234 VKPK
-244 EEAKVTER
+244 EE
-252 VKVKE
+252 VKVQE
-257 ETKAEEIVKPKEEAK
+257 VVKPKEEVKVQEVVKPKEEVKVQEVVKPKEEVKVQEVVKPKEEVKVQEVVKPKEEVKVQEVVKPKEEVKIQEVAK
-272 VKEIEKEE
+272 AKEE
-280 AKAQEIEKAKEEA
+280 AEVQEEAKAKEEA

-299 KAKEEAKAQEIEKA
+299 KAKEEAKAQEIAKAKEEAKVQEIAKA

-332 EIEKAKEEEK
+332 EI
-342 AQEIAKA
+342 AKA
-349 KEEEKAQ
+349 KEEA
-356 EIAKAKEEEK
+356 K

-386 EEAKAREIEKA
+386 EEAKAREIAKA
-397 KEEAKAKAQEIA
+397 KEEAKAREELKV
-409 KAKKEAQAREIEEAK
+409 KEE
-424 AKEATKTQEVSKNNT
+424 SKNNA

-540 VL
+540 IL

>member
-1 MEAFDRTQ
+1 
-9 KNAMEANMKKI
+9 MKKV
-20 IGAATATVL
+20 IGAATATIF
-29 GLGAFTTSAI
+29 GLGAFTTTAT

-63 KVKEGQKLKVI
+63 KVKNGQELKVI
-74 HTEEGWSKIDLN
+74 NTEDGWSKIELN
-86 GKELFVSSEYTKDI
+86 GKEVFVSSEFTKDV

-112 EANTESEILGRLKQD
+112 EANTDSEILGRLKKD

-139 WLQFEYKGKTA
+139 WLEFEYKGKIA

-161 LIEKK
+161 PTEKK
-166 AEEKTKRVAKVQK
+166 TEEKTKQVAKVQK
-179 AVKAKEEVKTQKEAK
+179 SVKEKKEVKTQK
-194 VQEIAKAKETTK
+194 VAKAKETTK
-206 EQKET
+206 AQ
-211 KAEEIVKP
+211 EIVKP
-219 KEEAKV
+219 KEEAKPK
-225 TERVKVKEE
+225 EEVKVKEE
-234 TKAEEIVKPK
+234 PKAQ
-244 EEAKVTER
+244 
-252 VKVKE
+252 
-257 ETKAEEIVKPKEEAK
+257 EIVKPKEEAK
-272 VKEIEKEE
+272 VKEEVKVKEE
-280 AKAQEIEKAKEEA
+280 P
-293 KAQEIA
+293 
-299 KAKEEAKAQEIEKA
+299 
-313 KEEAKAQE
+313 
-321 IAKAKEEAKAQ
+321 
-332 EIEKAKEEEK
+332 K

-349 KEEEKAQ
+349 KEEEKAREIARAKEEEKAKEIAKAKAKEEERAREIAKAKAKEEEKAR

-366 AQEIAKA
+366 AREIAKA
-373 KEEAKAQEIAKAK
+373 KEEERAREIAKAK
-386 EEAKAREIEKA
+386 EEERA
-397 KEEAKAKAQEIA
+397 KE
-409 KAKKEAQAREIEEAK
+409 
-424 AKEATKTQEVSKNNT
+424 VSQNNI

-531 WGRQTVKVK
+531 WGRKTVKVK
-540 VL
+540 IL

>member
-1 MEAFDRTQ
+1 
-9 KNAMEANMKKI
+9 MEANMKKI
-20 IGAATATVL
+20 IGAATATVF

-50 VREKPTTESKVVE
+50 VREKPTTESKVIE

-74 HTEEGWSKIDLN
+74 NTEEGWSKIDLN
-86 GKELFVSSEYTKDI
+86 GKELFVSSEFTKDI
-100 YHVTANLLNVRT
+100 YHVTANLLNVRS
-112 EANTESEILGRLKQD
+112 EANTESEILGRLKKD
-127 DVIESTHQVKDG
+127 DVIESTHQAKDG

-161 LIEKK
+161 PSEKK
-166 AEEKTKRVAKVQK
+166 AGEKTKQVTKVQK
-179 AVKAKEEVKTQKEAK
+179 AVKAKEEAKTQKVAKIQEIAKTKETTKMLEEVKVQEVAKGKEEKK
-194 VQEIAKAKETTK
+194 VQEIAK
-206 EQKET
+206 
-211 KAEEIVKP
+211 P
-219 KEEAKV
+219 
-225 TERVKVKEE
+225 KEE
-234 TKAEEIVKPK
+234 TKVQEI
-244 EEAKVTER
+244 A
-252 VKVKE
+252 
-257 ETKAEEIVKPKEEAK
+257 KPKEEAK
-272 VKEIEKEE
+272 VKEVEKV
-280 AKAQEIEKAKEEA
+280 KEEA

-299 KAKEEAKAQEIEKA
+299 KAKEEAKV
-313 KEEAKAQE
+313 QE
-321 IAKAKEEAKAQ
+321 IAKAKEEAKVK
-332 EIEKAKEEEK
+332 EVEKVKEE
-342 AQEIAKA
+342 A
-349 KEEEKAQ
+349 
-356 EIAKAKEEEK
+356 K

-386 EEAKAREIEKA
+386 EEAKAQEIARAKEEAKAQEIAKAKEEAKAQEIARAKEEAKAKEIARAKEEAKAREIEKA
-397 KEEAKAKAQEIA
+397 KEEAKAK
-409 KAKKEAQAREIEEAK
+409 EE
-424 AKEATKTQEVSKNNT
+424 SKNNT

-540 VL
+540 IL